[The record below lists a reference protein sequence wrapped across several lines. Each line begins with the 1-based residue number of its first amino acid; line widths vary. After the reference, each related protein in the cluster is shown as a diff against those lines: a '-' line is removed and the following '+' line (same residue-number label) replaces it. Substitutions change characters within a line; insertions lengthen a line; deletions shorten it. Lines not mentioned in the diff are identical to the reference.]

1 MGNLIPAGVIEQRI
15 FFIRGE
21 KVMIDHDLAE
31 LYQVSTKALNQA
43 VRRNIERF
51 PERYMFQL
59 TKEERDELVTN
70 WHRFETLKHSTSYPM
85 AFTEHG
91 VSMLASVLKSKR
103 AVQVSIQII
112 DTFVELR
119 KMLSEHKE
127 LARKLAALEK
137 KYDAQFKVV
146 FDAIRELM
154 QRTTPRATRVIG
166 FLAKGSE
173 GSSPKSRR
181 K

>member
-1 MGNLIPAGVIEQRI
+1 MSNLIPAGMIEKCI

-31 LYQVSTKALNQA
+31 LYQVPTKALNRA

-112 DTFVELR
+112 DTFVALR
-119 KMLSEHKE
+119 KMFSENKE
-127 LARKLAALEK
+127 LARKLAVLEK
-137 KYDAQFKVV
+137 KYDSQFKIV

-154 QRTTPRATRVIG
+154 QRTMPRQTRVIG
-166 FLAKGSE
+166 FLARGSE
-173 GSSPKSRR
+173 RSTPKSHR

>member
-1 MGNLIPAGVIEQRI
+1 
-15 FFIRGE
+15 
-21 KVMIDHDLAE
+21 MIDHDLAE
-31 LYQVSTKALNQA
+31 LYQVPTKALNRA
-43 VRRNIERF
+43 VRRNIDRF
-51 PERYMFQL
+51 PDRYMFQL

-119 KMLSEHKE
+119 RMLTENKE

-137 KYDAQFKVV
+137 KYDSQFKIV

-154 QRTTPRATRVIG
+154 QRTMPRPTRVIG

-173 GSSPKSRR
+173 GGTPKGYR

>member
-1 MGNLIPAGVIEQRI
+1 
-15 FFIRGE
+15 
-21 KVMIDHDLAE
+21 MIDHDLAE
-31 LYQVSTKALNQA
+31 LYQVTTKALNQA
-43 VRRNIERF
+43 VRRNMDRF

-59 TKEERDELVTN
+59 TKAERDELVTN
-70 WHRFETLKHSTSYPM
+70 WHRFQPLKFSYQMPM

-91 VSMLASVLKSKR
+91 VSMLASVLRSKR

-112 DTFVELR
+112 DTFVQLR
-119 KMLSEHKE
+119 RMLTEHKE
-127 LARKLAALEK
+127 LAKKLDAMEK

-154 QRTTPRATRVIG
+154 QRTSPRQTRVIG
-166 FLAKGSE
+166 FLTRGSE
-173 GSSPKSRR
+173 GSKPRAHR

>member
-1 MGNLIPAGVIEQRI
+1 MSNLIPAGIIEQRI
-15 FFIRGE
+15 FLIRGE

-31 LYQVSTKALNQA
+31 LYQVPTKVLNQA

-51 PERYMFQL
+51 PERYMFQM
-59 TKEERDELVTN
+59 TKEERDELVTTC
-70 WHRFETLKHSTSYPM
+70 HRFETLKHSTSYPM

-91 VSMLASVLKSKR
+91 VSMLASVLRSRR
-103 AVQVSIQII
+103 AIQVSIQII

-119 KMLSEHKE
+119 KILTEHKE

-137 KYDAQFKVV
+137 KYDSQFKIV

-154 QRTTPRATRVIG
+154 QRTTPRQTRVVG
-166 FLAKGSE
+166 FLARGSDTKPTKGH
-173 GSSPKSRR
+173 R